1 VNSFR
6 NNEFNDKQ
14 IKGIDITIK
23 GISKKYPFIK
33 SWKFS
38 KDYKNYTMNL
48 YLDFFIDWI
57 ELGDFFKYPKMDDFY
72 KIRYDKQEDKFL
84 KTSTF
89 GVFFEEDKGL
99 SREDFLNGTYDD
111 KKKFTEDMNKL
122 YVNLPKEY
130 QITVEWEGVIGDSK
144 TLVMLLPDQFIQKF

>member
-1 VNSFR
+1 
-6 NNEFNDKQ
+6 
-14 IKGIDITIK
+14 
-23 GISKKYPFIK
+23 
-33 SWKFS
+33 
-38 KDYKNYTMNL
+38 
-48 YLDFFIDWI
+48 
-57 ELGDFFKYPKMDDFY
+57 MDDFY